1 MNRQRYEHFRSVS
14 QILSTDLFNELE
26 REILTDAAE
35 GLLLTDSADSFEI
48 GELQANVEAALG
60 GLMAAHRIDARTA
73 VDLRK
78 RIGRCG
84 PTDPT
89 TPLIVA

>member
-14 QILSTDLFNELE
+14 QILSSDLFDGLE

-48 GELQANVEAALG
+48 GELRANVEAAIG
-60 GLMAAHRIDARTA
+60 GLMAAQRIDARTA
-73 VDLRK
+73 ADLRR

-84 PTDPT
+84 PTDAIP
-89 TPLIVA
+89 PLIAA